1 MLEINAYLGEPC
13 ALYWLLKPIR
23 LNFLND
29 LLDCDVVCM
38 LVIYLVP

>member
-1 MLEINAYLGEPC
+1 LGEPC

-23 LNFLND
+23 LTSFKC

-38 LVIYLVP
+38 LVI